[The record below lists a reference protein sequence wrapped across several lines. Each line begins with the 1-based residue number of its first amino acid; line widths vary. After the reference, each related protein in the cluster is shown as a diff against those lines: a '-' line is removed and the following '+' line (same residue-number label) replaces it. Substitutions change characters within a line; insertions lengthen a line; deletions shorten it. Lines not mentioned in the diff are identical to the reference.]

1 MWDVSALRRS
11 DRGHARG
18 THGLL
23 CSETSNVPRMPD
35 VVTMDK
41 IVSLARRRGFVF
53 PSSEI
58 YGGLGSSYDYGHYGV
73 LLKENVK
80 ARWFESMVRERDDI
94 VALDSS
100 IILNPRVWEVSGH
113 VEGFH
118 DPLVDCR
125 FCKRRYRA
133 DQLDQ
138 AQCGAKPS
146 KRPGEYEKCDLTEPR
161 HFNLMFS
168 TRIGAV
174 EETGTEAYLRP
185 ETAQGIFVNFKNVA
199 QLARRK
205 PPFGIAQIGK
215 AFRNEIT
222 PGNFIFRTLEF
233 EQMEMEFFV
242 PPDQADEWF
251 RYWVDERFAW
261 YTRFGIRESHL
272 RIRTHEPDELSHYS
286 SATSD
291 IEYLHPIG
299 WSELEGIAN
308 RGDYDLSAH
317 TAGSGTK
324 LEWVDSESGERYT
337 PYVVEPAAGVNRS
350 MLAFMVDAYDEEEVA
365 GRERTVLRLHPAIA
379 PVKVAVLPLIPRSED
394 ISSKARALYEE
405 LRRAVVAEYDDSGQI
420 GRRYRRQDEIGTPYA
435 LTIDEQTLEDDTV
448 TIRDRDSLAQERIP
462 IAGARAFVLD
472 KLAGDWTS
480 PKPD

>member
-1 MWDVSALRRS
+1 
-11 DRGHARG
+11 
-18 THGLL
+18 
-23 CSETSNVPRMPD
+23 VPD
-35 VVTMDK
+35 AVTMDK
-41 IVSLARRRGFVF
+41 IVSIARRRGFVF

-80 ARWFESMVRERDDI
+80 ARWFEAMVRERDDI

-100 IILNPRVWEVSGH
+100 IILHPAVWEASGH
-113 VEGFH
+113 VSGFA

-133 DQLDQ
+133 DQLDE
-138 AQCGAKPS
+138 AQCGQKPS
-146 KRPGEYEKCDLTEPR
+146 KHPGETDQCDLTEPR
-161 HFNLMFS
+161 QFNLMFG
-168 TRIGAV
+168 TRIGPV
-174 EETGTEAYLRP
+174 EEAGQDAFLRP

-199 QLARRK
+199 QIARRK

-233 EQMEMEFFV
+233 EQMEMEYFV
-242 PPDQADEWF
+242 PPAEAQEWF
-251 RYWVDERFAW
+251 SYWVEQRVEW
-261 YTRFGIRESHL
+261 HRRFGIRESHL
-272 RIRTHEPDELSHYS
+272 RVRPHDAEELSHYS

-291 IEYLHPIG
+291 IEYLFPMG
-299 WSELEGIAN
+299 FSELEGIAH
-308 RGDYDLSAH
+308 RGDFDLQAH
-317 TAGSGTK
+317 TRASGTK
-324 LEWVDSESGERYT
+324 LEWVDGDERYT
-337 PYVVEPAAGVNRS
+337 PEVIEPALGVNRS
-350 MLAFMVDAYDEEEVA
+350 MLAFMVDAYDEETVA
-365 GRERTVLRLHPAIA
+365 ERERTVLRLHPALA
-379 PVKVAVLPLIPRSED
+379 PVKAAVLPLIPRSGEMVA
-394 ISSKARALYEE
+394 KARALYEE
-405 LRRAVVAEYDDSGQI
+405 LRRAVVDSGQI

-462 IAGARAFVLD
+462 ITGARAFVLD
-472 KLAGDWTS
+472 RLSQDWTT

>member
-1 MWDVSALRRS
+1 MQL
-11 DRGHARG
+11 
-18 THGLL
+18 
-23 CSETSNVPRMPD
+23 SNVPAMPD
-35 VVTMDK
+35 VVTMEK

-58 YGGLGSSYDYGHYGV
+58 YGGLGSAYDYGHYGV
-73 LLKENVK
+73 LMKENVK
-80 ARWFESMVRERDDI
+80 ARWLEAMVREREDI

-100 IILNPRVWEVSGH
+100 IILHPRVWEASGH
-113 VEGFH
+113 VTGFT

-125 FCKRRYRA
+125 TCKLRFRA
-133 DQLDQ
+133 DHLEDREHEEVR
-138 AQCGAKPS
+138 CGRRPS
-146 KRPGEYEKCDLTEPR
+146 KRPGETPECNLTEPR
-161 HFNLMFS
+161 QFNLMFR

-174 EETGTEAYLRP
+174 EETGLDAYLRP

-199 QLARRK
+199 QIARRK

-233 EQMEMEFFV
+233 EQMEMEYFV
-242 PPDQADEWF
+242 PPVEAERWY
-251 RYWVDERFAW
+251 RYWIEERLAW
-261 YTRFGIRESHL
+261 YVRLGIRESHL
-272 RIRTHEPDELSHYS
+272 RVRAHEAEELSHYS

-291 IEYLHPIG
+291 IEYLFPIG

-308 RGDYDLSAH
+308 RGDYDLTAH
-317 TAGSGTK
+317 TEASGTK

-350 MLAFMVDAYDEEEVA
+350 LLAFLVDAYDEEIVA
-365 GRERTVLRLHPAIA
+365 ERPRTVLRLHPELA
-379 PVKVAVLPLIPRSED
+379 PVKVAVLPLIPRNEE
-394 ISSKARALYEE
+394 ISGRARALYEE

-448 TIRDRDSLAQERIP
+448 TIRDRDTLEQERIP
-462 IAGARAFVLD
+462 ISGARKVILD
-472 KLAGDWTS
+472 RLAEEWKT
-480 PKPD
+480 PKAD